1 MAQWSKCYAQ
11 VTCLF
16 HEDCILPCSFRPT
29 GAVVIHWYKQQIPVH
44 SYYYNKDQ
52 FGLQNKHFSGRTCLF
67 NSQIAQG
74 NASLVLRK
82 VKVQDRGRY
91 KCYTSTRKG
100 NQETFVNLGVKA
112 LIQLVK
118 IELTEDK
125 ATCLAQNIYPA
136 PHLFWSTEPPTDS
149 GSLHNYTRNTPDSK
163 GLFTIEST
171 VSVLGNI
178 SQHAYFCS
186 VVSADGSQV
195 WTASV
200 KRQDELFGEEG
211 STLLIPCMVP
221 QPRHNFTL
229 TWTFIR
235 TNDPVIIFTYDSR
248 TRRISNSWENK
259 AELDIEQAHMG
270 NGSLTLLSPDSL
282 GHTGVYTCTFS
293 SFQIKHQVQTHVNVT
308 VRVTGKLYNENICRR
323 SWWGTAASVF
333 IFVLTIS
340 VALSRCLRF
349 RGDQQMHANS
359 GVRKQDDRRIHRSGS

>member
-1 MAQWSKCYAQ
+1 MASPVTDVISQEQFRDAQ

-29 GAVVIHWYKQQIPVH
+29 SAVVIHWYKQQIPVH

-118 IELTEDK
+118 IELTEEK
-125 ATCLAQNIYPA
+125 VTCLAQNIYPA
-136 PHLFWSTEPPTDS
+136 PHLFWSTEPPTDPA
-149 GSLHNYTRNTPDSK
+149 SLHNYTSNTADSK

-171 VSVLGNI
+171 VNILGNI
-178 SQHAYFCS
+178 TQYAYFCS

-211 STLLIPCMVP
+211 SALLIPCMVP

-248 TRRISNSWENK
+248 TRKMSNPWENR
-259 AELDIEQAHMG
+259 ADMDMEQVHMG
-270 NGSLTLLSPDSL
+270 NGSLTLLSPESL
-282 GHTGVYTCTFS
+282 SHTGVYTCTFS
-293 SFQIKHQVQTHVNVT
+293 SFQMKHQVQTWVNVT
-308 VRVTGKLYNENICRR
+308 VRVADADENVCRR

-340 VALSRCLRF
+340 VALSRCLRL
-349 RGDQQMHANS
+349 RGKGNKGLSLHIFSSA
-359 GVRKQDDRRIHRSGS
+359 

>member
-1 MAQWSKCYAQ
+1 
-11 VTCLF
+11 
-16 HEDCILPCSFRPT
+16 
-29 GAVVIHWYKQQIPVH
+29 
-44 SYYYNKDQ
+44 
-52 FGLQNKHFSGRTCLF
+52 TCLF
-67 NSQIAQG
+67 NPQIAQG

-118 IELTEDK
+118 IEITEEK
-125 ATCLAQNIYPA
+125 VTCLAQNIYPA
-136 PHLFWSTEPPTDS
+136 PQLFWSTEPPTEPN
-149 GSLHNYTRNTPDSK
+149 SLQNHTRNMSDSK

-171 VSVLGNI
+171 IGILGNI

-186 VVSADGSQV
+186 VMSADGSQV

-200 KRQDELFGEEG
+200 KQQDELLGEEG
-211 STLLIPCMVP
+211 SALLIPCMVP

-235 TNDPVIIFTYDSR
+235 TAEPVIILTYDSR
-248 TRRISNSWENK
+248 TRRASNPWEIQ
-259 AELDIEQAHMG
+259 AEMDLEQAHLG
-270 NGSLTLLSPDSL
+270 NGSLTLSSPDSL
-282 GHTGVYTCTFS
+282 SQSGDYTCTFS
-293 SFQIKHQVQTHVNVT
+293 SFHVKHQVHTRVNIT
-308 VRVTGKLYNENICRR
+308 VRVADENVCKR

-340 VALSRCLRF
+340 VAVSRCFRLRGKLNKITGAPSLYIF
-349 RGDQQMHANS
+349 FLTIYSHIISRSLNSHA
-359 GVRKQDDRRIHRSGS
+359 